1 MKEVYFTEIE
11 SWERDLFYNEVEVK
25 AIKEIKRLISDQ
37 ELQTLKDMTLD
48 KVMDIIDDVIDNNR
62 LNIK

>member
-1 MKEVYFTEIE
+1 MKEVYFTERY
-11 SWERDLFYNEVEVK
+11 SGERDLFYNKVEIDVK
-25 AIKEIKRLISDQ
+25 KEIKRLISDQ

-48 KVMDIIDDVIDNNR
+48 KVMDIIDDVIDNNI

>member
-1 MKEVYFTEIE
+1 MKEVYFTERE